1 MKMVSEKKEEGGKLS
16 SWKVYY
22 SVLSNGFLLLYKDTK
37 NKVYR
42 DTNQQHTDLHRM
54 SRGHPGYPWAVLT
67 WIRVILIQQESRIQK
82 ENMSL
87 LFQLHTK

>member
-37 NKVYR
+37 NKVYT
-42 DTNQQHTDLHRM
+42 DTDKHHVDLH
-54 SRGHPGYPWAVLT
+54 
-67 WIRVILIQQESRIQK
+67 
-82 ENMSL
+82 
-87 LFQLHTK
+87 